1 MECWT
6 RKDDSTGWRQSA
18 DVLQGLAGLD
28 ENGLSSILLV
38 SDRPKRELDAL
49 RAAIG
54 LARKMAGGSVR
65 VIVASPYP
73 SANWMAS
80 LTECGTDQI
89 WLVGRLNGS
98 SEARLAQPQVLDVSM
113 NACPALHVHAEQS
126 AHSVCARHHDRMVLG
141 RHHLIRRCLGHYRE
155 CPHWRG
161 A

>member
-6 RKDDSTGWRQSA
+6 RKDDSTGWRQFA
-18 DVLQGLAGLD
+18 DALQGLNGLD
-28 ENGLSSILLV
+28 PNELSSILLV
-38 SDRPKRELDAL
+38 SDRPKRELDSL

-73 SANWMAS
+73 SAEWMAP
-80 LTECGTDQI
+80 LATGGANQF
-89 WLVGRLNGS
+89 WLIGQLNGS
-98 SEARLAQPQVLDVSM
+98 SEARLAQPQILDVSM
-113 NACPALHVHAEQS
+113 TACPALHVHTEQS

-141 RHHLIRRCLGHYRE
+141 RHHLLRRCLGHHQE